1 MSKEKKFS
9 GIKILLIS
17 IGSAVLLGIV
27 LALVL
32 IGIRN
37 YKSRAAEKDITVE
50 NTEFSDSIPKTEGE
64 TVNMVQEVEKIS
76 KNVSTSDVS
85 AIVDSVMP
93 SIVSIECTYVY
104 ESYSFFGGSQKYE
117 GKSSGTGFIIGQKGD
132 EILLVTN
139 NHVVDGTDSVTVT
152 FFDDKSAEARI
163 KGTDSYY
170 DLAIISVDAG
180 KLDSDTLKKIR
191 IAVIGDSD
199 NMLVGSM
206 AVAIGNSMGYG
217 QSTTVGYIGGL
228 NRKVTVD
235 GIDRILLQTDAAIN
249 PGNSGGPLL
258 NIYGEVIGINSVKF
272 ASAEVEGMG
281 YAIPMSVAIPI
292 INELMNRDKS
302 SGKNAGYLGI
312 NGKEVNETFA
322 ESFAMPVGVYISEVA
337 QDSPAQK
344 AGLHVGDIIT
354 TLNGRKVRSIDE
366 INSILDYITA
376 GNEIV
381 LEVSTLKDGK
391 YEERTISVVLGKR
404 KG

>member
-1 MSKEKKFS
+1 MKK
-9 GIKILLIS
+9 
-17 IGSAVLLGIV
+17 AV
-27 LALVL
+27 
-32 IGIRN
+32 
-37 YKSRAAEKDITVE
+37 
-50 NTEFSDSIPKTEGE
+50 
-64 TVNMVQEVEKIS
+64 
-76 KNVSTSDVS
+76 
-85 AIVDSVMP
+85 
-93 SIVSIECTYVY
+93 
-104 ESYSFFGGSQKYE
+104 
-117 GKSSGTGFIIGQKGD
+117 
-132 EILLVTN
+132 
-139 NHVVDGTDSVTVT
+139 
-152 FFDDKSAEARI
+152 
-163 KGTDSYY
+163 
-170 DLAIISVDAG
+170 
-180 KLDSDTLKKIR
+180 
-191 IAVIGDSD
+191 
-199 NMLVGSM
+199 
-206 AVAIGNSMGYG
+206 
-217 QSTTVGYIGGL
+217 
-228 NRKVTVD
+228 
-235 GIDRILLQTDAAIN
+235 
-249 PGNSGGPLL
+249 
-258 NIYGEVIGINSVKF
+258 
-272 ASAEVEGMG
+272 SAEVEGMG